1 MMDMSMEYL
10 TQEPVLELLFALK
23 WSDKFER
30 DLISRLQ
37 GLVDNPKASFETI
50 KSRLVELELANEYKG
65 GAGSPYLALT
75 DRGQAIADRL
85 YEIKFV
91 LDHPD
96 EKTFPAE

>member
-1 MMDMSMEYL
+1 MSLEYL
-10 TQEPVLELLFALK
+10 IQRPVLELLFALK

-37 GLVDNPKASFETI
+37 DLVDDPEASFEAI
-50 KSRLVELELANEYKG
+50 KSRLVELQLANEYKG

-85 YEIKFV
+85 YEIRFV
-91 LDHPD
+91 LDHP
-96 EKTFPAE
+96 EEREFPVE